1 LINDTI
7 GEFQIDLEGEV
18 KMPEQHEEVKVDKGV
33 FVDQDYRH
41 IMQIPIKNNNI
52 SVVKKKYE

>member
-1 LINDTI
+1 
-7 GEFQIDLEGEV
+7 
-18 KMPEQHEEVKVDKGV
+18 MPEQHEEVKVDKGV